1 MFHVPEVIKVCV
13 LQGDNVNRQE
23 NEVAT
28 KQTPVDVKRG
38 RTTLG
43 RLVGI
48 MSRPVGQSEPSR
60 TISTSSIRRTTHNA
74 QRTTHSINLLYVG
87 QHSSSDAVAIIRVVE
102 LGARGRSGPAYLG
115 EGISDIPSIP
125 AQSIPTSYPSIL
137 TSSP

>member
-1 MFHVPEVIKVCV
+1 MGSCR
-13 LQGDNVNRQE
+13 LQGDNVNKQE

-38 RTTLG
+38 GTTLG

-60 TISTSSIRRTTHNA
+60 TISTSSIRQRTTHNA
-74 QRTTHSINLLYVG
+74 QYQRLVLYVG
-87 QHSSSDAVAIIRVVE
+87 QRSSSDAVAIIRVVE

-125 AQSIPTSYPSIL
+125 AQSIPTSYPSIP

>member
-1 MFHVPEVIKVCV
+1 M
-13 LQGDNVNRQE
+13 QGDNVNKQE

-38 RTTLG
+38 GTTLG

-60 TISTSSIRRTTHNA
+60 TISTHNA
-74 QRTTHSINLLYVG
+74 QYQRLVLYFG
-87 QHSSSDAVAIIRVVE
+87 QHSSDAVAIIQVVE

-125 AQSIPTSYPSIL
+125 AQSIPTSYPSIP

>member
-1 MFHVPEVIKVCV
+1 M
-13 LQGDNVNRQE
+13 LQGDNVNRQQ

-28 KQTPVDVKRG
+28 RQTPVDVKRG

-60 TISTSSIRRTTHNA
+60 TISTSSIRRTISTHNA
-74 QRTTHSINLLYVG
+74 QYQRLVYVR
-87 QHSSSDAVAIIRVVE
+87 QHCSSDAVAIIRVVE

-125 AQSIPTSYPSIL
+125 AQSIPTSYPSIP

>member
-1 MFHVPEVIKVCV
+1 MCV
-13 LQGDNVNRQE
+13 LQEDNVNKQE

-38 RTTLG
+38 GTTLG

-60 TISTSSIRRTTHNA
+60 TISTHNTTHNA
-74 QRTTHSINLLYVG
+74 QYQRLVLYVG
-87 QHSSSDAVAIIRVVE
+87 QHSSDTVAIIRVVE

-125 AQSIPTSYPSIL
+125 AQSIPTSYPSIP